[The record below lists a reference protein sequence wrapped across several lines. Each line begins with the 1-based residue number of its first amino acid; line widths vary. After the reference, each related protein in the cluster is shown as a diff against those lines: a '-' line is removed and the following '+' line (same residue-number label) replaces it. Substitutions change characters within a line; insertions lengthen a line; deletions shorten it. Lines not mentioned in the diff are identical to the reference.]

1 MIYFYRMMQS
11 KEPMRKYLTK
21 KEEEEALKAFRIFDQ
36 DGSGSISIRVPMSS
50 RRSSTRSSR
59 SWGRRCRRRSC
70 R

>member
-36 DGSGSISIRVPMSS
+36 DGSGSISIRVPVGSL
-50 RRSSTRSSR
+50 RSSTRY
-59 SWGRRCRRRSC
+59 
-70 R
+70 